1 MSRKKLLGAL
11 VLTSLAATVFLST
24 PFGLQTVLKAERLAS
39 GLSDQSVLV
48 NETFWTWS
56 EKGQSAEPLVLLHG
70 FAGNRNHWVRVTR
83 QLGASHRILIPDLPG
98 FGDSSPIADD
108 PEFGVDIQLT
118 RLIQWLDALGLKKVH
133 IGGHSMGGRLAF
145 LLASRYPDRVKSLYL
160 MCPSGITQGRDSAF
174 HRKLNET
181 GINLATPIDL
191 DEFDALNE
199 LAFEDMPWIP
209 RPLYYQ
215 LGHDLLEQRPR
226 LIEIW
231 DDLKQPAMSLE
242 LLTASLPA
250 IPITTLWGAEDRLL
264 NPSVLTLFKS
274 ALPKMRDELLPG
286 IGHMPLIEAPTRV
299 AESISGHLNT
309 QSSQ

>member
-1 MSRKKLLGAL
+1 MSRKKLVGGL
-11 VLTSLAATVFLST
+11 VLTSIAATVFLST

-39 GLSDQSVLV
+39 GLSDQSTLV

-98 FGDSSPIADD
+98 FGDSSAVADD

-133 IGGHSMGGRLAF
+133 IGGHSMGGRIAF
-145 LLASRYPDRVKSLYL
+145 LFASRYPDRVKSLYL
-160 MCPSGITQGRDSAF
+160 MCQVASHKVVIARF
-174 HRKLNET
+174 HRTLNET
-181 GINLATPIDL
+181 GVNLATPIDL

-226 LIEIW
+226 LIDIW

-242 LLTASLPA
+242 LTYSISTSNPNYHSLGCRRS
-250 IPITTLWGAEDRLL
+250 TL
-264 NPSVLTLFKS
+264 NPSVLALFKS
-274 ALPKMRDELLPG
+274 ALPEMRDELLPG
-286 IGHMPLIEAPTRV
+286 IGHMPLIEAPARV